1 MDGSQIVVPCP
12 ANVPITRTEYTILL
26 HPPLNLPR
34 LHCPREIGT
43 CATFLL
49 MVTLKKVFS
58 FLPSECIRPD
68 YSPHSRFCFVNL
80 GQNREIEYS
89 ILFAQK
95 SLNAPPY
102 SLRVI
107 QVGRVV
113 QVAHVGRV
121 VNVVEVVEVVQV
133 IRVVQLVHV
142 VRVVHLVQVV
152 HVVQMIHV
160 VQRGQ
165 GGWGG
170 QGDQGG

>member
-1 MDGSQIVVPCP
+1 M
-12 ANVPITRTEYTILL
+12 
-26 HPPLNLPR
+26 
-34 LHCPREIGT
+34 
-43 CATFLL
+43 ATL
-49 MVTLKKVFS
+49 MKGFS
-58 FLPSECIRPD
+58 LLPSECIRPD

-95 SLNAPPY
+95 SLNTPPY

-107 QVGRVV
+107 QVV
-113 QVAHVGRV
+113 HVGRV
-121 VNVVEVVEVVQV
+121 VNVVGVVQV
-133 IRVVQLVHV
+133 IRVVQVVHM

-160 VQRGQ
+160 VQHGQ

>member
-49 MVTLKKVFS
+49 MATLMKVFS
-58 FLPSECIRPD
+58 LLPSECIRPD

-80 GQNREIEYS
+80 GQNREIEYLL
-89 ILFAQK
+89 LFAQK
-95 SLNAPPY
+95 SLNTPPY

-113 QVAHVGRV
+113 QVVHVGRV
-121 VNVVEVVEVVQV
+121 VNVVEVVLV
-133 IRVVQLVHV
+133 IRVVQVVHV
-142 VRVVHLVQVV
+142 VRVV